1 MAKKKADLTADLADL
16 RFGEARDRLETILD
30 TLEKNEVDI
39 DDLAERV
46 KEAAALIRVL
56 HDKLTKTKVEVEKV
70 LADVED
76 EGDAAEAGPGAI
88 M

>member
-1 MAKKKADLTADLADL
+1 MAKKKADLTADLANL

-70 LADVED
+70 LADVEGDGEED
-76 EGDAAEAGPGAI
+76 EAETTLS
-88 M
+88 